1 MGQSPPS
8 SNTVPPQMP
17 LATSGLFQGSPGTS
31 TDPFSQVGKGP
42 FVGAPNTVNAP
53 RPPLIPTASST
64 HSTGQAPFAPAAPPM
79 AAVPPMPTASGK
91 LW

>member
-8 SNTVPPQMP
+8 SNSVPPQMP

-31 TDPFSQVGKGP
+31 TDPFSQVGKGS

-53 RPPLIPTASST
+53 RPPLIPTASSA
-64 HSTGQAPFAPAAPPM
+64 GQAPFAPAGPPM

-91 LW
+91 FW